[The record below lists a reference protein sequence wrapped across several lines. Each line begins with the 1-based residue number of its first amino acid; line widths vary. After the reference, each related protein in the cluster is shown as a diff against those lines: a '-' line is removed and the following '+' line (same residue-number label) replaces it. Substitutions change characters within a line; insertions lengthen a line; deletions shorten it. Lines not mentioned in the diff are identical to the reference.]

1 MKEDIHMKTDLR
13 ALGQSKTVCALVL
26 AAGKGSRMSE
36 ETLKQLHPVAGLA
49 LLKRVLR
56 SLRDAGVVEVHVVVG
71 CEGDQVQQ
79 QIGTS
84 YAGLNIQYIHAEHW
98 SQGNLHSFVAARGF
112 CDRDFI
118 LCMGDHIFDPEIV
131 LKLQRVDLKG
141 TLALAVDRVQHSP
154 DDTLVLERDG
164 QIVDAGKNLSTW
176 TGVDTGL
183 FKCSPEIF
191 KYAMAAAE
199 AGKTEFVEC
208 VRLAAEAEEAQV
220 LDVSG
225 HYWVD
230 VDTEEDVKRA
240 KRILAKHTEKGRGA
254 SDFIAHYLNRP
265 LEISLTYHLSDTR
278 VTPNMVTVASNVVA
292 YLTAAFFLF
301 GQLLPGALLTF
312 VVGVID
318 GVDGKL
324 ARIRQQ
330 TTRLGKMEHTFD
342 LLFEFTWLIALATYL
357 SAFWGTLPLLL
368 AAVSITLMAFY
379 RMVYDL
385 FSRTMGKSLDNYGRF
400 ERGFRRV
407 AGRRNLYNLHILVFV
422 ILGVPLWSLFTIMLH
437 AAVTAAVYAVR
448 AGIHLHAT
456 DRQYQ

>member
-1 MKEDIHMKTDLR
+1 MKEDIHMKTDSR

-36 ETLKQLHPVAGLA
+36 ETLKQLHPLAGVA
-49 LLKRVLR
+49 LLERVLR

-71 CEGDQVQQ
+71 CEWDRIQQ

-84 YAGLNIQYIHAEHW
+84 YAGLNIQYIRAEHW
-98 SQGNLHSFVAARGF
+98 SRGNLHSFVAARGF
-112 CDRDFI
+112 CDQDFI

-141 TLALAVDRVQHSP
+141 TLVLAVDRVQYST

-176 TGVDTGL
+176 TGVDTGF
-183 FKCSPEIF
+183 FKCSPKIF
-191 KYAMAAAE
+191 KYAIAAAE
-199 AGKTEFVEC
+199 AGKVEFVEC
-208 VRLAAEAEEAQV
+208 VRLAAEAGEAQV
-220 LDVSG
+220 VDVSG

-230 VDTEEDVKRA
+230 VDTEEDAKRA
-240 KRILAKHTEKGRGA
+240 KRILAKYTKKGRGA

-324 ARIRQQ
+324 ARIRHQ
-330 TTRLGKMEHTFD
+330 TTRLGKLEHTFD

-357 SAFWGTLPLLL
+357 SAFWGTLPFLL

-385 FSRTMGKSLDNYGRF
+385 FSRTMGESLDNYGRF

-437 AAVTAAVYAVR
+437 AAVTAAVYVVR
-448 AGIHLHAT
+448 AGTHLHAA
-456 DRQYQ
+456 DRQ

>member
-1 MKEDIHMKTDLR
+1 
-13 ALGQSKTVCALVL
+13 
-26 AAGKGSRMSE
+26 
-36 ETLKQLHPVAGLA
+36 
-49 LLKRVLR
+49 
-56 SLRDAGVVEVHVVVG
+56 
-71 CEGDQVQQ
+71 
-79 QIGTS
+79 
-84 YAGLNIQYIHAEHW
+84 
-98 SQGNLHSFVAARGF
+98 
-112 CDRDFI
+112 
-118 LCMGDHIFDPEIV
+118 MGDHIFDPEIV

-141 TLALAVDRVQHSP
+141 TLALAVDRVQYSP

-183 FKCSPEIF
+183 FKCSPRIF

-199 AGKTEFVEC
+199 AGKAEFVEC
-208 VRLAAEAEEAQV
+208 VRLAAEAGEAQV

-230 VDTEEDVKRA
+230 VDTEEDAKRA
-240 KRILAKHTEKGRGA
+240 KRILAKNTQKGRGA

-265 LEISLTYHLSDTR
+265 LETALTYHLSDTR
-278 VTPNMVTVASNVVA
+278 VTPNMVTVACNVVA
-292 YLTAAFFLF
+292 YLAAAFFLF

-318 GVDGKL
+318 GIDGKL
-324 ARIRQQ
+324 ARIRHQ
-330 TTRLGKMEHTFD
+330 TTRLGKLEHTFD

-357 SAFWGTLPLLL
+357 SAFWGTLPFLL
-368 AAVSITLMAFY
+368 AAGSITLMAFY

-385 FSRTMGKSLDNYGRF
+385 FSRTMGESLDNYGRF

-437 AAVTAAVYAVR
+437 AAVTAAVYVVR
-448 AGIHLHAT
+448 AGIHLHAA
-456 DRQYQ
+456 DRQ